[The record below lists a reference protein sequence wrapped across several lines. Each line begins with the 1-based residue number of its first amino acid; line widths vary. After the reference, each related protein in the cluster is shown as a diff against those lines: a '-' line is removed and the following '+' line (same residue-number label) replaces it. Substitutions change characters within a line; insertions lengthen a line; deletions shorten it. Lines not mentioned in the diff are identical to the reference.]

1 MMAAKSGSKM
11 AEFYGFFEK
20 FGTERLNGLGESYF
34 VDLSD
39 SEKEEAWKF
48 LQDGFESSAERIT
61 GLYNLDKA
69 RAVPLFKEAIE
80 LPLGSSPYPAE
91 QKAIE
96 SNRLLMLRYINSVE
110 PDKKYITAMCEFSK
124 SQFED
129 VRTEF
134 AQSMPVHQITHEA
147 VDALKG
153 MIFTET
159 ETVPLTSAI
168 TKLMVI
174 HGMEFDRKSSV
185 YKSLYM
191 SLRSDDPKEKAA
203 AMSRLERNQS
213 PDYI

>member
-1 MMAAKSGSKM
+1 MSAYQS
-11 AEFYGFFEK
+11 FLDFFSMHNK
-20 FGTERLNGLGESYF
+20 ERLEGPSESYF
-34 VDLSD
+34 VALSD

-48 LQDGFESSAERIT
+48 LQDGFESSAELIT
-61 GLYNLDKA
+61 GLYNLDRA
-69 RAVPLFKEAIE
+69 RAAPLFKEAIE
-80 LPLGSSPYPAE
+80 APMKSSPYPAE

-96 SNRLLMLRYINSVE
+96 TNRLLMLRYINSVE
-110 PDKKYITAMCEFSK
+110 PDEKYIAAMCEFSN
-124 SQFED
+124 SQFGD

-134 AQSMPVHQITHEA
+134 AQSLSVHQITPEA

-153 MIFTET
+153 IIFTET
-159 ETVPLTSAI
+159 ETIPLTSAI

-191 SLRSDDPKEKAA
+191 SLRSADPKEKMA
-203 AMSRLERNQS
+203 AMGRLERNRS